1 MACGV
6 GLPIISQNAVY
17 DFRIEARSWGTA
29 LKKLA
34 ILAVVAFI
42 IFALFKLGL
51 GDQLTLGN
59 LKAQQASIDAQYRA
73 APFTI
78 IGAYFLVYVLVT
90 AVSFPGAAILTL
102 AGGALFGVLT
112 GTAVVSF
119 ASSIGATLAFLAS
132 RHLLGDW
139 VQAKFGDRLAAF
151 NQGIERD
158 GPFYLFTLRLVP
170 IFPFFLIN
178 LLMGLTKI
186 RTWTYYWVSQIGML
200 LGTIVYVN
208 AGTQLASIES
218 LKDIVSLPLLLSFA
232 ALGLLPLAGKW
243 IVGRLK
249 KNDA

>member
-1 MACGV
+1 
-6 GLPIISQNAVY
+6 
-17 DFRIEARSWGTA
+17 

-34 ILAVVAFI
+34 IVAVVALVI
-42 IFALFKLGL
+42 LALFKLGL
-51 GDQLTLGN
+51 GDQLTLAN
-59 LKAQQASIDAQYRA
+59 LKAQQASIDAHYRA

-78 IGAYFLVYVLVT
+78 IAAYFLVYVLVT

-102 AGGALFGVLT
+102 AGGALFGVVT

-139 VQAKFGDRLAAF
+139 VQAKFGNRLAAF
-151 NQGIERD
+151 NEGIERD
-158 GPFYLFTLRLVP
+158 GAFYLFSLRLVP

-208 AGTQLASIES
+208 AGTQLASIGS

-249 KNDA
+249 KNHV